1 MYIFNKTYWHN
12 AFIRFN
18 ICHRIDAREVADLR
32 HDARLLAIQV
42 EHLATGTVLNHILRP
57 IPRTAPLNLP
67 VNYMRP
73 LKQAIYSSRTADKFV
88 VRLPDGMR
96 ERIAEVARNHHR
108 SMNSEIIARLE
119 QSLIQEGA
127 LGEELSMRL
136 DSPELS
142 LHERELLQRFRQLS
156 HRQQNALVSLIAHDV
171 EAAAEAE

>member
-1 MYIFNKTYWHN
+1 
-12 AFIRFN
+12 
-18 ICHRIDAREVADLR
+18 
-32 HDARLLAIQV
+32 
-42 EHLATGTVLNHILRP
+42 
-57 IPRTAPLNLP
+57 
-67 VNYMRP
+67 MRP

-136 DSPELS
+136 DGQSSHCTNVNCCSASDSYPTASKTLS
-142 LHERELLQRFRQLS
+142 FR
-156 HRQQNALVSLIAHDV
+156 
-171 EAAAEAE
+171 

>member
-1 MYIFNKTYWHN
+1 
-12 AFIRFN
+12 
-18 ICHRIDAREVADLR
+18 
-32 HDARLLAIQV
+32 
-42 EHLATGTVLNHILRP
+42 
-57 IPRTAPLNLP
+57 
-67 VNYMRP
+67 MRP

-119 QSLIQEGA
+119 QSLIQEDA
-127 LGEELSMRL
+127 LGDEPSLRL

-142 LHERELLQRFRQLS
+142 LNERELLQRFRQLS

-171 EAAAEAE
+171 EATSDAS

>member
-1 MYIFNKTYWHN
+1 
-12 AFIRFN
+12 
-18 ICHRIDAREVADLR
+18 
-32 HDARLLAIQV
+32 
-42 EHLATGTVLNHILRP
+42 
-57 IPRTAPLNLP
+57 
-67 VNYMRP
+67 MRP

-142 LHERELLQRFRQLS
+142 LHERELLQRFRQHS
-156 HRQQNALVSLIAHDV
+156 HRQQNALVSLLAHDV
-171 EAAAEAE
+171 EAAAEAN